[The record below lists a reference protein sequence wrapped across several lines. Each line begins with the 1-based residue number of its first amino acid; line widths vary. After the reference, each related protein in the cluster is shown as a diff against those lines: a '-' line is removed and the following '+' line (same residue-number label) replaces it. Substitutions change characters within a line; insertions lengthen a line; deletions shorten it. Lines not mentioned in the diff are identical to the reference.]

1 MRRAVLFFVLL
12 AAACDGSIVA
22 ERRLQ
27 DVYDF
32 RIKSINKTVHW
43 PVGSTVRVYVVDG
56 PTTQQTDWLTSGVEH
71 AATVWNA
78 AALYG
83 EVHVQRVS
91 SAAEAD
97 AIVQYSFTSNSP
109 VDVTGCLPSGP
120 DAVTTF
126 CLSAQQSDRLYVFPL
141 KDGGSSH
148 VRFVVNVRQS
158 AAVDQ
163 ETTWRLVTH
172 EIGHVLGIAAHSTL
186 ETDLM
191 YGGATLL
198 RNDPNDRDRN
208 TLEVLYHTKAD
219 ITP

>member
-1 MRRAVLFFVLL
+1 MKRIIFVAALL
-12 AAACDGSIVA
+12 AACDGSIVA

-43 PVGSTVRVYVVDG
+43 PLGSTVRVFAVDG
-56 PTTQQTDWLTSGVEH
+56 PTSQQTDWLVSAVDH

-83 EVHVQRVS
+83 EVHLERVS
-91 SAAEAD
+91 RAADAD
-97 AIVQYSFTSNSP
+97 AIVEYSFTQNSP
-109 VDVTGCLPSGP
+109 VDVSGCLPSGP

-126 CLSAQQSDRLYVFPL
+126 CLSPQQSDRLYVFPL
-141 KDGGSSH
+141 KDGTTSH